1 VRLDDHRGVAGALT
15 ERRARYAAIVAML
28 VGLVFCLELGL
39 IGALLGGL
47 LVHELVHVLAARI
60 AYGREG
66 RSGARLLSVGII
78 ATLVIGVLV
87 AAGFGA
93 AALLRSE
100 GADPAALLARL
111 ADILANSRASLPTWI
126 SQYVPEDAETLRT
139 LIVEWLRAHAAE
151 LQHAGHTFA
160 VTFLHVLLGM
170 VIGAIICFREA
181 RGTPQKSLFLREA
194 SERVLT
200 LAHAFRSVVFA
211 QVKISAI
218 NTALTALYLGVLLP
232 LFGVEL
238 PFTKALIALCFIGG
252 LLPVFGNL
260 LSNSVIV
267 IVSLSQ
273 GFAVA
278 IASFAFLIVI
288 HKLEYFLNA
297 RIVGGHIKASSW
309 ELLCAILAFEAA
321 FGVPGLIAAPIFYA
335 YGKAEMRNLGLV

>member
-1 VRLDDHRGVAGALT
+1 VRLDDSLLLT
-15 ERRARYAAIVAML
+15 ERRARYAAIAAMVL
-28 VGLVFCLELGL
+28 ALIFCLELGL

-60 AYGREG
+60 AYRKGTTT
-66 RSGARLLSVGII
+66 GARLVSVAVI

-87 AAGFGA
+87 AIGFGA
-93 AALLRSE
+93 AALFRSE

-111 ADILANSRASLPTWI
+111 ADILSSTRGSLPEWL
-126 SQYVPEDAETLRT
+126 SQYMPEDADAVRGV
-139 LIVEWLRAHAAE
+139 IVEWLRDHAAE
-151 LQHAGHTFA
+151 LQHAGRMFG

-181 RGTPQKSLFLREA
+181 RGREDKPLLLREA
-194 SERVLT
+194 GERVLT

-218 NTALTALYLGVLLP
+218 NTVLTAIYLMVVLP
-232 LFGVEL
+232 LLGIHL
-238 PFTKALIALCFIGG
+238 PFTKALVALCFIGG

-260 LSNSVIV
+260 ISNSVIV

-273 GFAVA
+273 GFGVA
-278 IASFAFLIVI
+278 LGSFAFLLII

-297 RIVGGHIKASSW
+297 RIIGGHIHASSW
-309 ELLCAILAFEAA
+309 ELLCAMLAFEAA
-321 FGVPGLIAAPIFYA
+321 FGVPGLIAAPILYA
-335 YGKAEMRNLGLV
+335 YGKAELRQLGLI